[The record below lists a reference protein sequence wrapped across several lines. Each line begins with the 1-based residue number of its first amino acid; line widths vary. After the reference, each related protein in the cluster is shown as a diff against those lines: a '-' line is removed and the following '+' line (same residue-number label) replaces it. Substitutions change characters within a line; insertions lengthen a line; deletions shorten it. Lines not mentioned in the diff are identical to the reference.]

1 MFPGAMTDTQAR
13 TLVVVGSIA
22 IVASVIGLILG
33 LVMVGNLSD
42 YLEESVGVTESALVA
57 VEETL
62 GLIES
67 VSTEVEG
74 AIAGAAQSIGSISEA
89 AAAASGDLD
98 AVADFLDE
106 DLSAS
111 IQALLDTMPAA
122 IQTAGVIDT
131 TLSALSFVGVNYDP
145 DQAFDES
152 LIAVEDALEGIPSQL
167 GSQAEAIRGL
177 APISQQFAE
186 DAAATAESFETL
198 SAELASSQQVVDSY
212 RATLDQ
218 AQAVV
223 ERTRSS
229 LSASTWLLRLI
240 IVLMT
245 VTGVALSLGLLIL
258 GRAALPPSPPS
269 PPPADPS
276 DGFDAPVSG

>member
-1 MFPGAMTDTQAR
+1 MSDTQAR

-22 IVASVIGLILG
+22 IVASAIGLVLG

-42 YLEESVGVTESALVA
+42 YLEESIGVTDSALVA

-62 GLIES
+62 GLVES
-67 VSTEVEG
+67 VATEVEG
-74 AIAGAAQSIGSISEA
+74 AVRSAAQSIGAISEA
-89 AAAASGDLD
+89 AATASGDLD
-98 AVADFLDE
+98 AVADFIDE

-122 IQTAGVIDT
+122 IQTAGVIDN
-131 TLSALSFVGVNYDP
+131 TLNALSFIGVAYDP
-145 DQAFDES
+145 DQPFDES
-152 LIAVEDALEGIPSQL
+152 LMAVEEALEGIPAQL
-167 GSQAEAIRGL
+167 MTQAEAIRGL
-177 APISQQFAE
+177 APVSQQFAA

-198 SAELASSQQVVDSY
+198 SDELASSQQVVDSY
-212 RATLDQ
+212 RATLEQ

-229 LSASTWLLRLI
+229 LSATTWLLRLI

-245 VTGVALSLGLLIL
+245 LTGVALGLGLYTL
-258 GRAALPPSPPS
+258 GRAALPPSPPG
-269 PPPADPS
+269 PPVPDQT
-276 DGFDAPVSG
+276 DGFDAPASG

>member
-1 MFPGAMTDTQAR
+1 MSETQAR

-22 IVASVIGLILG
+22 VVASVIGLILG
-33 LVMVGNLSD
+33 LIMVGNLSD
-42 YLEESVGVTESALVA
+42 YLEESVGVTDSALVA

-67 VSTEVEG
+67 VASELEG
-74 AIAGAAQSIGSISEA
+74 AIGGAAQSIGAISEA
-89 AAAASGDLD
+89 AASASGDLD

-122 IQTAGVIDT
+122 IQTAGVIDS
-131 TLSALSFVGVNYDP
+131 TLNALSFIGVDYDP
-145 DQAFDES
+145 DQPFDES
-152 LIAVEDALEGIPSQL
+152 LIAVEAALEGIPAQL
-167 GSQAEAIRGL
+167 ATQAEAIRGL
-177 APISQQFAE
+177 VPVSQQFAE

-198 SAELASSQQVVDSY
+198 SGELASSQQVVDSY

-229 LSASTWLLRLI
+229 LSTTTWLLRLI

-245 VTGVALSLGLLIL
+245 VTGVALGLGLLTL
-258 GRAALPPSPPS
+258 GRVALPPSPPV
-269 PPPADPS
+269 DRT
-276 DGFDAPVSG
+276 DGFDAPPSG

>member
-1 MFPGAMTDTQAR
+1 MSDTQAR

-22 IVASVIGLILG
+22 IVASVIGLVLG
-33 LVMVGNLSD
+33 MVMVGNLSD

-67 VSTEVEG
+67 VATEVEG
-74 AIAGAAQSIGSISEA
+74 AVGNAAQSIGAISEA
-89 AAAASGDLD
+89 AATASSDLD
-98 AVADFLDE
+98 TVADFLDE

-122 IQTAGVIDT
+122 IQTAGVIDN
-131 TLSALSFVGVNYDP
+131 TLSALSFVGVNYNP
-145 DQAFDES
+145 DQPFDES
-152 LIAVEDALEGIPSQL
+152 LMAVEEALEGIPTQL
-167 GSQAEAIRGL
+167 NTQAEAIRGL
-177 APISQQFAE
+177 VPVSQQFAE
-186 DAAATAESFETL
+186 DAAATSESFETL
-198 SAELASSQQVVDSY
+198 SSELASSQQVVDSY
-212 RATLDQ
+212 RATLEQ

-229 LSASTWLLRLI
+229 LSTTTWLLRLI

-245 VTGVALSLGLLIL
+245 VTGVALGLGLYTL
-258 GRAALPPSPPS
+258 GRAALPPSPP
-269 PPPADPS
+269 PPDQP
-276 DGFDAPVSG
+276 DGFDAPPLG

>member
-1 MFPGAMTDTQAR
+1 MSETQAR

-22 IVASVIGLILG
+22 MAASVIGLILG
-33 LVMVGNLSD
+33 LIMVGNLSD
-42 YLEESVGVTESALVA
+42 YLEESVGVTDSALVA

-67 VSTEVEG
+67 VASELEG
-74 AIAGAAQSIGSISEA
+74 AIEGAVQSIGGISEA
-89 AAAASGDLD
+89 AQTASGDLD
-98 AVADFLDE
+98 SVADFLDE
-106 DLSAS
+106 DLSSS

-122 IQTAGVIDT
+122 IQTAGVIDS
-131 TLSALSFVGVNYDP
+131 TLNALSFIGVDYDP
-145 DQAFDES
+145 DQPFDES
-152 LIAVEDALEGIPSQL
+152 LMAVEAALEGIPAQL
-167 GSQAEAIRGL
+167 ATQAESIRGL
-177 APISQQFAE
+177 VPISQQFAE

-198 SAELASSQQVVDSY
+198 GAELASTQQVVDSY

-229 LSASTWLLRLI
+229 LSTTTWLLRLI

-245 VTGVALSLGLLIL
+245 VTGVALGLGLFTM
-258 GRAALPPSPPS
+258 GRAGLPLPEPPDQ
-269 PPPADPS
+269 A
-276 DGFDAPVSG
+276 DGFDAPPAG

>member
-1 MFPGAMTDTQAR
+1 MSETQAR
-13 TLVVVGSIA
+13 TLVVVGWIA
-22 IVASVIGLILG
+22 IVASVIGLVLG

-42 YLEESVGVTESALVA
+42 YLEESVGVTDSALVA

-67 VSTEVEG
+67 VASELEG
-74 AIAGAAQSIGSISEA
+74 AIGGAAQSIGAISEA
-89 AAAASGDLD
+89 AASASGDLD

-122 IQTAGVIDT
+122 IQTAGVIDS
-131 TLSALSFVGVNYDP
+131 TLNALSFIGVDYDP
-145 DQAFDES
+145 AQPFDES
-152 LIAVEDALEGIPSQL
+152 LIAVEAALEGIPAQL
-167 GSQAEAIRGL
+167 ATQAEAIRGL
-177 APISQQFAE
+177 VPVSQQFAE

-198 SAELASSQQVVDSY
+198 SGE
-212 RATLDQ
+212 LDQ

-229 LSASTWLLRLI
+229 LSTTTWLLRLI

-245 VTGVALSLGLLIL
+245 VTGVALGLGLLTL
-258 GRAALPPSPPS
+258 GRVALPPSPPV
-269 PPPADPS
+269 DRT
-276 DGFDAPVSG
+276 DGFDAPPSG

>member
-1 MFPGAMTDTQAR
+1 MSETQAR
-13 TLVVVGSIA
+13 TLVVVGWIA
-22 IVASVIGLILG
+22 IVASVIGLVLG

-42 YLEESVGVTESALVA
+42 YLEESVGVTDSALVA

-67 VSTEVEG
+67 VASELEG
-74 AIAGAAQSIGSISEA
+74 AIGGAAQSIGAISEA
-89 AAAASGDLD
+89 AASASGDLD

-122 IQTAGVIDT
+122 IQTAGVIDS
-131 TLSALSFVGVNYDP
+131 TLNALSFIGVDYDP
-145 DQAFDES
+145 AQPFDES
-152 LIAVEDALEGIPSQL
+152 LIAVEAALEGIPAQL
-167 GSQAEAIRGL
+167 ATQAEAIRGL
-177 APISQQFAE
+177 VPVSQQFAE

-198 SAELASSQQVVDSY
+198 SGELASSQQVVDSY

-229 LSASTWLLRLI
+229 LSTTTWLLRLI

-245 VTGVALSLGLLIL
+245 VTGVALGLGLLTL
-258 GRAALPPSPPS
+258 GRVALPPSPPV
-269 PPPADPS
+269 DRT
-276 DGFDAPVSG
+276 DGFDAPPSG